1 VIHITISRKELVAL
15 GACLRGLEWFDS
27 IASSGVWS
35 SDWTPLHDVW
45 IRKSPWCGWLVV
57 KKLIPIANLQGA
69 DLRWAGLLGANLEG
83 ANSLETSRK
92 IGVRVPCQG
101 GRRGFE
107 SLLPLKDLKY
117 LAVGSTDLTQN
128 PTQTFPLLSRGRR
141 RVVPLHRRS
150 RMAAD

>member
-45 IRKSPWCGWLVV
+45 IRKSEWCGWLVV

-69 DLRWAGLLGANLEG
+69 DLRWAGLLGADLRGANLEG
-83 ANSLETSRK
+83 ADLEGADLRGADLEWANLGGADLEWANLQCANLGGANLRGAKLEGANLGDWERGPDGLARRK
-92 IGVRVPCQG
+92 
-101 GRRGFE
+101 
-107 SLLPLKDLKY
+107 
-117 LAVGSTDLTQN
+117 T
-128 PTQTFPLLSRGRR
+128 
-141 RVVPLHRRS
+141 
-150 RMAAD
+150 